1 MAAKKGRFPELN
13 LFRRAILIVKISSV
27 NNRPVN
33 LDFGTLQLPIT
44 AYVSI
49 THRVTGVL
57 LCAGLLFMLWM
68 LALSLDSAAGFA
80 QAQSIL
86 HSGLGKIAT
95 FFTLAPF
102 IYHLVAGVRHLI
114 MDFGMGESLEG
125 GRLGAKIVVAVSIV
139 LILVMGGWLWGV

>member
-1 MAAKKGRFPELN
+1 MAASSGHVPEPN
-13 LFRRAILIVKISSV
+13 LFRRAILNVKISSV

-33 LDFGTLQLPIT
+33 LDLGTIQMPIA

-49 THRVTGVL
+49 THRITGVL

-68 LALSLDSAAGFA
+68 LTLSLDSAAGFA

-86 HSGLGKIAT
+86 QSGVGKVAT
-95 FFTLAPF
+95 FLTLAPF

-114 MDFGMGESLEG
+114 MDIGIGESLEG
-125 GRLGAKIVVAVSIV
+125 GRLGAKLVFAVSGV
-139 LILVMGGWLWGV
+139 LIIATDRKSVV